1 LTGNILVRFDP
12 AVTDQAS
19 ILDAIRELEPEGL
32 PGEPPLPPVYRERR
46 GPLARARIA
55 VPGMDRN
62 PELALRVV
70 DHLTQLPGVVRASAS
85 LLTGRVLVEYEEH
98 RTTLEDLLSEVT
110 GLELPELPDEPPLT
124 YPLDP
129 GPLIESAIRTGA
141 AALGLGV
148 LVSQQLIGRQE
159 LPGARSA
166 ARISVVLGII
176 QGFPAVRIGVHR
188 LLGPT
193 LAEPLISLPSIV
205 TLTLSGNPFGLAIA
219 AAEAV
224 RVLTAR
230 QARRSAWQRY
240 EDWIE
245 DAPEALPGATIRLET
260 GERTPLDAS
269 VVEGTGTAIGL
280 DGLPLPV
287 APGVEIPAGSRLYG
301 GLFTLRLQGYSPFAP
316 QPRPTP
322 AAPSLYDGYLRT
334 ASLASLAYA
343 ALTAV
348 VTRSAGRTIEALLLV
363 NARPAMVAADAA
375 DLGAQDRMTR
385 AGVIVVN
392 TRRVP
397 SGCGSFRLPDV
408 LLLHTPRVLTDGFE
422 LTGIVPLDEE
432 QDVAELTDLAAAV
445 AAAAGWPWG
454 GGRALGTAP
463 TGTSTGVLPEEGHF
477 DGRVATATIEG
488 VSYTLGPAGP
498 GDTLPASLRLQ
509 HRGEALL
516 VLRGSHRQQP
526 LAVLVLR
533 PHLAPGVAELVA
545 SCRRYGVELAALS
558 AGDPVGAQKVAERAE
573 LPLLDE
579 GSALDV
585 IGGRQQEGAVVAFL
599 SDSADA
605 APAFAACD
613 LSIGLFSG
621 RSSRFPARVDLLAP
635 DLGAVASIVDATAR
649 REAGVRDGVAL
660 SAIGNILGA
669 VGGLRRQTDLRGAL
683 LPVYAATLAAL
694 TDDWLRLRGGERSR
708 SILTTIA
715 EPRPWRWGRESV
727 DEVLRAFETTDDGL
741 TSTQALERRRSER
754 IVSTRSTLWADLLAE
769 LTSPLTGLY
778 ISGAALS
785 FLAAAPADV
794 AIIVATLAV
803 NVGVAV
809 WQERRTGQA
818 AESVE
823 RLSGPT
829 ARVMR
834 DGRPTVIPANEVVP
848 GDVLLLAPGDRV
860 AADARVLAA
869 HRLEVDEAALTGES
883 LPVPKMAEGGI
894 EANRVVL
901 EGSDV
906 VAGVGQAVVVAVGR
920 QTLVGATAAALA
932 TGESGQ
938 SPLGARLT
946 KMLGQMMPVAAGGS
960 ILAVAPGLLRR
971 QPISAQL
978 AIGVSLFLAAVPEG
992 VPLLARFAEAV
1003 VARRLASRGAMVHRV
1018 AAVEALGRVNVVAVD
1033 KTGTLT
1039 KGRLSLRLV
1048 VGVDAEASLPGPLPP
1063 DLRQI
1068 LLVAGLASPPPTSPA
1083 ASTDAVDR
1091 VLLQAAQ
1098 QAGLGRYL
1106 EAPRQAESAYESSRA
1121 FSATVARGRLFVKG
1135 APELVIQRCKWVRRH
1150 GKIIR
1155 LTEAGPG
1162 TLWVSLLDQARS
1174 LAERGLRV
1182 LMVAE
1187 GSPETPVDDPQGL
1200 VALGF
1205 LGIADPLRPDVPDA
1219 MRRAHEAG
1227 NRVIMLTGDHPATA
1241 RAIAREAGILYGDRE
1256 LMTGIEMAQLDDGAL
1271 EDRLERTTVIAR
1283 VTPLDKLRII
1293 ERLQHRGHVVAMTG
1307 DGINDAPS
1315 LRLADV
1321 GVAMGSG
1328 TEVARQAADLV
1339 LADDDFATLVEALV
1353 EGRTYWRNVRRSLD
1367 LLIGGN
1373 LGEVGYIVGAS
1384 LPGLPVLTTRQILMV
1399 NMISDILPAIALVLQ
1414 GPAHRNLADLA
1425 REGTAALGKPLQ
1437 DAILRRGAATATPSL
1452 AAYLLAYGTGGVMQG
1467 RTVGFASI
1475 VATQLAQT
1483 LDAARSREGPNRM
1496 LIGSLAGSAGLLA
1509 ATLFFPPARTLL
1521 DLTLP
1526 SPLSLVFI
1534 AGSTLASVG
1543 MARALSASQLSSS
1556 LPALRRPLLSPTHP
1570 LTDC

>member
-12 AVTDQAS
+12 AATDQAS
-19 ILDAIRELEPEGL
+19 ILDAIRELEPENL
-32 PGEPPLPPVYRERR
+32 PEEAPPLPVYRDRR
-46 GPLARARIA
+46 GPRGRARIA

-62 PELALRVV
+62 PELARRVV
-70 DHLTQLPGVVRASAS
+70 DRLMQLPGVVRASANI
-85 LLTGRVLVEYEEH
+85 LTGRVLVEYEEH

-110 GLELPELPDEPPLT
+110 GLELPEVPDEPPLT

-129 GPLIESAIRTGA
+129 GPLIESVIRAGA

-148 LVSQQLIGRQE
+148 LVGQQLIGRRE

-166 ARISVVLGII
+166 ARVNVVLGII
-176 QGFPAVRIGVHR
+176 QGFPAVRNGSRR

-193 LAEPLISLPSIV
+193 LAGPLISLPSIV

-219 AAEAV
+219 AAEAI
-224 RVLTAR
+224 RLLTAT

-240 EDWIE
+240 EDRIE

-301 GLFTLRLQGYSPFAP
+301 GLFTLHLHGYSPFVP

-334 ASLASLAYA
+334 VSLASLGYA

-348 VTRSAGRTIEALLLV
+348 LTRSVGRTIEALLLV
-363 NARPAMVAADAA
+363 NARPAMVAAEAA
-375 DLGAQDRMTR
+375 ELGAQTRMTR

-392 TRRVP
+392 TRP
-397 SGCGSFRLPDV
+397 EGSFRLPDV

-422 LTGIVPLDEE
+422 LTGVVPIDEE
-432 QDVAELTDLAAAV
+432 QDVTELTDLAAAV

-463 TGTSTGVLPEEGHF
+463 TGTSTGVLAEEGHF
-477 DGRVATATIEG
+477 DGRVATARIEG

-498 GDTLPASLRLQ
+498 GDTFPASLRLQ
-509 HRGEALL
+509 HRGELHL

-526 LAVLVLR
+526 LAALVLW
-533 PHLAPGVAELVA
+533 PHLAPGVTELVA
-545 SCRRYGVELAALS
+545 SCRRYGVELAVLS
-558 AGDPVGAQKVAERAE
+558 AGNPMGAQKVAERAE
-573 LPLLDE
+573 APLLDE

-585 IGGRQQEGAVVAFL
+585 IVGRQREGAVVAFL

-613 LSIGLFSG
+613 LSIGLSSG

-635 DLGAVASIVDATAR
+635 DLGAVASIVEAAAR

-660 SAIGNILGA
+660 SAIGNVLGA
-669 VGGLRRQTDLRGAL
+669 VGGLRRQTDLRRAL
-683 LPVYAATLAAL
+683 LPVYAATLTAL
-694 TDDWLRLRGGERSR
+694 TDDWLRLRGGERPR
-708 SILTTIA
+708 SILTSIVS
-715 EPRPWRWGRESV
+715 PRPWRWGRQSV
-727 DEVLRAFETTDDGL
+727 DEVLRAFETTEDGL
-741 TSTQALERRRSER
+741 TSTQALERRRAER

-778 ISGAALS
+778 VSGAALS

-794 AIIVATLAV
+794 AIIVATLTV

-834 DGRPTVIPANEVVP
+834 DGRPTVIPASEVVP

-894 EANRVVL
+894 EANGVVL

-920 QTLVGATAAALA
+920 QTLLGATAAALA
-932 TGESGQ
+932 TGESGE

-946 KMLGQMMPVAAGGS
+946 KMLGQMMPVAVGGS

-1018 AAVEALGRVNVVAVD
+1018 AAVEALGRVDVVAVD

-1039 KGRLSLRLV
+1039 EGRLSLRLV
-1048 VGVDAEASLPGPLPP
+1048 VGMDAEASLPGLLPP

-1083 ASTDAVDR
+1083 AGTDAVDR

-1098 QAGLGRYL
+1098 QAGLGRDL

-1121 FSATVARGRLFVKG
+1121 FSATVARGQLFVKG
-1135 APELVIQRCKWVRRH
+1135 APEVVIQRCNRVRRH

-1174 LAERGLRV
+1174 LAGRGLRV

-1187 GSPETPVDDPQGL
+1187 GSPDTPVDDPQGL

-1219 MRRAHEAG
+1219 VRRAHEAG
-1227 NRVIMLTGDHPATA
+1227 IRVIMLTGDHPATA

-1256 LMTGIEMAQLDDGAL
+1256 VMTGVEMAQLEDGAL

-1293 ERLQHRGHVVAMTG
+1293 ERLQHHGHIVAMTG

-1373 LGEVGYIVGAS
+1373 LGEVGYIVGAG

-1399 NMISDILPAIALVLQ
+1399 NMISDFLPAIALVLQ

-1452 AAYLLAYGTGGVMQG
+1452 AAYLLAYSAGGVMQG

-1526 SPLSLVFI
+1526 SPLSLVFL

-1543 MARALSASQLSSS
+1543 MARALSASQVSSS